1 MELIAVCD
9 SKTNTAP
16 DFPIGWWSVARS
28 HELKPGD
35 VKAVSALDRELVVY
49 RTESVSYTHLTLPT
63 ILRV

>member
-28 HELKPGD
+28 HELEPGD
-35 VKAVSALDRELVVY
+35 VSRQRARSRAR
-49 RTESVSYTHLTLPT
+49 RIPH
-63 ILRV
+63 

>member
-35 VKAVSALDRELVVY
+35 VTSVTALDRELVVTGPS
-49 RTESVSYTHLTLPT
+49 RARRGCTMPFAPT
-63 ILRV
+63 

>member
-28 HELKPGD
+28 HELEPGD
-35 VKAVSALDRELVVY
+35 VKAVSAPRS
-49 RTESVSYTHLTLPT
+49 RAGRIPH
-63 ILRV
+63 